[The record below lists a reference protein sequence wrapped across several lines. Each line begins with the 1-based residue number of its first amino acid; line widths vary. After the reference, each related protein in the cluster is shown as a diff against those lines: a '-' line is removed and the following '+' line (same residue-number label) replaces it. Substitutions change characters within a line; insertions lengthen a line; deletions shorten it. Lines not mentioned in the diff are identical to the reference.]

1 MNTLYYGDNLYI
13 LREHIPSES
22 VDLVYLDPPFNSNRS
37 YNVLFKDESGQNADA
52 QITAFD
58 DTWHWG
64 PAAEQTFHEL
74 ASQATIRVS
83 KMIDSLRQFIGEN
96 QMMAYLVMMAARLV
110 ELHRVLKSTGS
121 IYLHCDPTASHY
133 LKIILDVIFGA
144 ENFRSEIIWK
154 RQSAHSDAVGYGS
167 VHDTILYYS
176 KTSNFI
182 WNDIY
187 QPYEQEYI
195 DTYYRYADSDGR
207 RWMSD
212 NLSAAGLSGGG
223 YEYEWKGVKRL
234 WRCPID
240 TMKRLDDEGRIFYTK
255 NGVPRR
261 KRYLDESK
269 GIPVQDLWTDL
280 ESLRSWM
287 KERLGFPTQKPFGLL
302 ERIILA
308 SSNPGDIVL
317 DPFSGCGTSIAVAQK
332 LNRKWIGIDITHL
345 AINMHKYRLKDM
357 FNLEPGKDYQVIGEP
372 QDLAAAQQLARE
384 DRYQFQWWALSLI
397 NARPLGGEAGSR
409 TGKKG
414 SDKGIDGQI
423 PFIDDQKSRIKYVV
437 VQVKSGHVNSAH
449 IRDLRGTLE
458 REENSPI
465 AVFLTLEEPTSEMKK
480 EAVSAGFY
488 TSALWQR
495 DYPRIQI
502 LTVQELLNGATV
514 NMPPT
519 QGGFKKAPKVDQS
532 DASQPD
538 LGF

>member
-74 ASQATIRVS
+74 ASNAPLQVA
-83 KMIDSLRQFIGEN
+83 KMIDALRQFIGEN

-110 ELHRVLKSTGS
+110 ELHRVLKHTGS
-121 IYLHCDPTASHY
+121 LYLHCDPTASHY
-133 LKIILDVIFGA
+133 LKVILDSIFGG
-144 ENFRSEIIWK
+144 ENFRNEIIW
-154 RQSAHSDAVGYGS
+154 HYGGWTHQKMS
-167 VHDTILYYS
+167 IFPRKHDVILYYA
-176 KTSNFI
+176 K
-182 WNDIY
+182 NDSYAPHFPISE
-187 QPYEQEYI
+187 PWTKDEYI
-195 DTYYRYADSDGR
+195 ALRKQAIH
-207 RWMSD
+207 
-212 NLSAAGLSGGG
+212 
-223 YEYEWKGVKRL
+223 
-234 WRCPID
+234 ID
-240 TMKRLDDEGRIFYTK
+240 EEGREYIYDK
-255 NGVPRR
+255 RGNEGA
-261 KRYLDESK
+261 KRYLDVALKEGRPIDSVWEIK
-269 GIPVQDLWTDL
+269 PLT
-280 ESLRSWM
+280 SSS
-287 KERLGFPTQKPFGLL
+287 KERLGYPTQKPIDLL
-302 ERIILA
+302 ERIIEA
-308 SSNPGDIVL
+308 SSKADDIIL
-317 DPFSGCGTSIAVAQK
+317 DPFSGCGTAIAAAQK
-332 LNRKWIGIDITHL
+332 LNRHWIGIDVTHL

-357 FNLEPGKDYQVIGEP
+357 FNLDAGKDYQVIGEP

-449 IRDLRGTLE
+449 IRDLRGTLD